1 MNTTK
6 GQTLTGTVKTF
17 TPATVQ
23 QLLVVMLVV
32 ILRHALM
39 ILVVIQHRKKFGKEG
54 VFLQQPP
61 IT

>member
-6 GQTLTGTVKTF
+6 GQTLTSTVR

-23 QLLVVMLVV
+23 QLLGMMLVA
-32 ILRHALM
+32 ILRHVLM
-39 ILVVIQHRKKFGKEG
+39 ILAVIQHRSTFGEEG
-54 VFLQQPP
+54 VFLQQLP

>member
-6 GQTLTGTVKTF
+6 GQTLTGTVKT
-17 TPATVQ
+17 PATVQ
-23 QLLVVMLVV
+23 QLLREMLVV
-32 ILRHALM
+32 ILRYALM
-39 ILVVIQHRKKFGKEG
+39 ILVVIQHRNTFGEEG

>member
-6 GQTLTGTVKTF
+6 GQTLSGTVK

-23 QLLVVMLVV
+23 QLLGEMLVV
-32 ILRHALM
+32 ILRYALM
-39 ILVVIQHRKKFGKEG
+39 IFVVIQHRNTFGEEG
-54 VFLQQPP
+54 VFSQQPP